1 MNRKQ
6 FQSRREREEV
16 QFISMRMRMVDEQ
29 LARRDVRDAR
39 VLAAMRTV
47 PRHRFVSMK
56 RRPDAY
62 KDGPLPIGYDQTIS
76 QPYVVASM
84 TEHLELEPDSRV
96 LEIGTGCGYQTAVL
110 AEITPHVFSIE
121 RIPGL
126 LKKAN
131 QVLHKLGYKNIKT
144 LLGDGSLGWEQHAPY
159 DAIIV
164 TAAAPK
170 LPAALIEQL
179 SEGGRLIIPLQS
191 EWSGAQELVR
201 LRKQGGEISRE
212 RLYEVRFV
220 PMIGEVEE

>member
-1 MNRKQ
+1 MKKKRTNRK
-6 FQSRREREEV
+6 SEEV
-16 QFISMRMRMVDEQ
+16 EYISLRMRMVDEQ
-29 LARRDVRDAR
+29 LSHRNVRDTR

-62 KDGPLPIGYDQTIS
+62 KDGPLPIGYEQTIS

-84 TEHLELEPDSRV
+84 TEHLELKPDSRV

-131 QVLHKLGYKNIKT
+131 QLLNKLGYRSVRT
-144 LLGDGSLGWEQHAPY
+144 LLGDGSLGWEQQAPF

-170 LPAALIEQL
+170 VPTPLIEQL
-179 SEGGRLIIPLQS
+179 AEGGRIIIPLPS

-201 LRKQGGEISRE
+201 VRKRGGEISRE

>member
-1 MNRKQ
+1 
-6 FQSRREREEV
+6 
-16 QFISMRMRMVDEQ
+16 MRMRMVDEQ
-29 LARRDVRDAR
+29 LARRDIRDAR

-56 RRPDAY
+56 RRPEAY
-62 KDGPLPIGYDQTIS
+62 KDGPLPIGHDQTIS

-84 TEHLELEPDSRV
+84 TEHLELEPDSRA

-121 RIPGL
+121 RIPAL
-126 LKKAN
+126 LKRAN
-131 QVLHKLGYKNIKT
+131 QVLHKLGYKSVRT

-170 LPAALIEQL
+170 VPAALIEQL
-179 SEGGRLIIPLQS
+179 SEGGRIVIPLQS
-191 EWSGAQELVR
+191 ERHGGQELVR
-201 LRKQGGEISRE
+201 LRKKGGRISRE